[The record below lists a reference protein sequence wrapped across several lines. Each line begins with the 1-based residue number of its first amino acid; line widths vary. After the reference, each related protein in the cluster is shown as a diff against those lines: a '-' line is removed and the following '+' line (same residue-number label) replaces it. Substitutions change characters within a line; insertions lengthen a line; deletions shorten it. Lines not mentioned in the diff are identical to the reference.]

1 MLKKKIILMMVL
13 SFLIVST
20 VSCGDKDIESSSV
33 VSVQSE
39 SDNNDIDNN
48 NDESHDDDNKNDDSS
63 APDNDES
70 HDDDKNYES
79 SEADVDSDKSYDE
92 NDKSDDDS
100 SISDDV
106 MTNKKML
113 RMINDAFGVYSD
125 ETFED
130 DLESAILWDIL
141 PEETE
146 LEPNDTVTP
155 EFFITIVMRAT
166 GYVDQ
171 TASLDTVLECAVE
184 YKVIETAD
192 ISAVD
197 LNNAQS
203 IVEAA
208 QFAWLFPN
216 YYQ

>member
-1 MLKKKIILMMVL
+1 MLKKKIILMMFL

-33 VSVQSE
+33 LSIQSE

-48 NDESHDDDNKNDDSS
+48 NDESHDDDSS

-79 SEADVDSDKSYDE
+79 SEADSD
-92 NDKSDDDS
+92 NDKSNDDS

-113 RMINDAFGVYSD
+113 RMINDAFGIYSD
-125 ETFED
+125 ETFEN
-130 DLESAILWDIL
+130 DLDAAILWDLL
-141 PEETE
+141 PKETE

-155 EFFITIVMRAT
+155 EFFITTTMRAT

-171 TASLDTVLECAVE
+171 TSSLDTVLECAAE

-197 LNNAQS
+197 LNDAQN

-208 QFAWLFPN
+208 KFAWLFPDSN
-216 YYQ
+216 Q